1 MTEPVAVNL
10 EAAESEV
17 PIWPHFVRFVLAA
30 LSDGTTMSR
39 REIISRA
46 IDLANLSEA
55 ARTETLNSGG
65 LRSEQRL
72 GWAIS
77 NLLKAGW
84 IERPAKAT
92 YRITEVGRAWH
103 DANPEGIQSFSDANR
118 IFSPFWPES
127 TKKIDAG
134 GAPEVTTSETEDPIE
149 QIESGINR
157 IAADVGDALLARL
170 RESHPDFFEEAV
182 VKLLL
187 AMGYGGAEQRG
198 RRIGGTGDGGV
209 DGVIDQDALGLDRIY
224 VQAKRYADGNSVG
237 RETIQAFIGALH
249 GFGASRGVFITTS
262 AFTQNARDYA
272 SGIQTRVILI
282 DGKRL
287 VSLMIKYRVGVQVK
301 QSYDVV
307 DIDEDFFE

>member
-1 MTEPVAVNL
+1 MLPVIRV
-10 EAAESEV
+10 
-17 PIWPHFVRFVLAA
+17 
-30 LSDGTTMSR
+30 LSDGKPWAR
-39 REIISRA
+39 RVLIDAVLDKAEIS
-46 IDLANLSEA
+46 SQ
-55 ARTETLNSGG
+55 
-65 LRSEQRL
+65 QRRVL
-72 GWAIS
+72 LGAGDSKAENRIGWAIS
-77 NLLKAGW
+77 DLVAAGAVVKPMRAVYEIAQTGHKLLESHSEGLTTAILRTVPAYVAHKAQ
-84 IERPAKAT
+84 
-92 YRITEVGRAWH
+92 VHGRSSSVAPTLAGI
-103 DANPEGIQSFSDANR
+103 ANED
-118 IFSPFWPES
+118 
-127 TKKIDAG
+127 
-134 GAPEVTTSETEDPIE
+134 TSNPIE
-149 QIESGINR
+149 QIEAGIDH

-170 RESHPDFFEEAV
+170 LESHPDFFEEAV

-209 DGVIDQDALGLDRIY
+209 DGVIDQDALGLERIY
-224 VQAKRYADGNSVG
+224 VQAKRYAEGNSIG

-262 AFTQNARDYA
+262 TFTQHARDYA
-272 SGIQTRVILI
+272 AGIQSRVVLI

>member
-1 MTEPVAVNL
+1 MTEPVAVNF

-17 PIWPHFVRFVLAA
+17 PIWPHFVSFILSS
-30 LSDGTTMSR
+30 LSDGSTMSR

-46 IDLANLSEA
+46 IDLASLSEA
-55 ARTETLNSGG
+55 ARIETLNSGG

-92 YRITEVGRAWH
+92 YRITEVGRAWY
-103 DANPEGIQSFSDANR
+103 DAHPEGIQSFSDANR

-134 GAPEVTTSETEDPIE
+134 GVSEVTTSETEDPIE

-224 VQAKRYADGNSVG
+224 VQAKRYADGNSVC

-262 AFTQNARDYA
+262 TFTQNARDYA

>member
-1 MTEPVAVNL
+1 MTIEPVAGDGIPTWQGFMMPVL
-10 EAAESEV
+10 QVVSDGVSWKRRDLVAAVLDQAGITVEQRA
-17 PIWPHFVRFVLAA
+17 ILLAA
-30 LSDGTTMSR
+30 GDSKAENR
-39 REIISRA
+39 I
-46 IDLANLSEA
+46 
-55 ARTETLNSGG
+55 
-65 LRSEQRL
+65 

-77 NLLKAGW
+77 ALSRATALDKPERATFTISHVGRKLLQ
-84 IERPAKAT
+84 ERPEGLGEAELRSIEA
-92 YRITEVGRAWH
+92 YRNYQPVGRIRARLRQ
-103 DANPEGIQSFSDANR
+103 PEALTVDEDV
-118 IFSPFWPES
+118 SPR
-127 TKKIDAG
+127 
-134 GAPEVTTSETEDPIE
+134 E
-149 QIESGINR
+149 QIEAGINR
-157 IAADVGDALLARL
+157 IAADVGEALLARL

-198 RRIGGTGDGGV
+198 RRIGGSGDGGV

-224 VQAKRYADGNSVG
+224 VQAKRYAEGNSIG

-262 AFTQNARDYA
+262 TFTQNARDYA
-272 SGIQTRVILI
+272 ESIPTRIVLI

>member
-1 MTEPVAVNL
+1 MTTSS
-10 EAAESEV
+10 EAPTTEAFESEV
-17 PIWPHFVRFVLAA
+17 PIWPVFVRHVLSV
-30 LSDGTTMSR
+30 LSDGSTLHR
-39 REIISRA
+39 RDLVSRA
-46 IDLANLSEA
+46 IDSAQLSNS
-55 ARTETLNSGG
+55 AREETLNSGG

-77 NLLKAGW
+77 NLFKAGW
-84 IERPAKAT
+84 IERPVRAN
-92 YRITEVGRAWH
+92 YRITEAGKKWFGDHPDGISSFTVAQRTFAAYWPQAQK
-103 DANPEGIQSFSDANR
+103 DSAPAETEGPDK
-118 IFSPFWPES
+118 ES
-127 TKKIDAG
+127 T
-134 GAPEVTTSETEDPIE
+134 DPIE
-149 QIESGINR
+149 LIEEGINR
-157 IAADVGDALLARL
+157 ISSDVGDALLIRL
-170 RESHPDFFEEAV
+170 RDSHPEFFEEAV

-209 DGVIDQDALGLDRIY
+209 DGVIDQDALGLDQIY
-224 VQAKRYADGNSVG
+224 VQAKRYAEGKSIS

-262 AFTQNARDYA
+262 HFTQHAREYA
-272 SGIQTRVILI
+272 AAIQNRIVLI